1 MAIKVIAQLR
11 EVKLGK
17 NPGKKF
23 VMRPD
28 LYVPITEKKVFQE
41 AATHSGISSG
51 VIKAAWDAAGE
62 VIRTWATEG
71 HSIPL
76 PGLGTMRFG
85 VRSKAVEKL
94 EDVKANLISVRRIIF
109 TPNVDVKDELKNTS
123 IQITCLDEEGNVLK
137 RVTSGDSGDI
147 EDNEA
152 GNSPSTG
159 SGTVENGGSGSSTG
173 SGTGTENGG
182 TNNNGGNSSGGSGII
197 PTPSDPEDDYPEGG
211 N

>member
-28 LYVPITEKKVFQE
+28 LYVPIAEKKVFQE
-41 AATHSGISSG
+41 AATHSGISAG
-51 VIKAAWDAAGE
+51 VSKAPWDAAGE

-123 IQITCLDEEGNVLK
+123 IQITCLDEDGNVLK

-147 EDNEA
+147 EDNE
-152 GNSPSTG
+152 N
-159 SGTVENGGSGSSTG
+159 ENGGNTNSGSG
-173 SGTGTENGG
+173 SNGG
-182 TNNNGGNSSGGSGII
+182 ST
-197 PTPSDPEDDYPEGG
+197 EGG
-211 N
+211 NTGGNTGGGDGGDDLDKN